1 MTTGEV
7 RFEAGKSV
15 LLPARGGQLIG
26 PIVNHAHETRFVVA
40 QAARTRDRG
49 LTITEN
55 PGNAGSL
62 GPMSSSYK
70 LHEILHWAS
79 PMEAA
84 YISALAALAGT
95 AIGGLTSFATS
106 WTTQQAQARAQ
117 RLAAERDA
125 RAALFGRFLEE
136 AAKLYSDALQSRQDD
151 MTRLIGIYALTN
163 QIRLISS
170 PQVVEAADTVCRI
183 IIDTYLAPN
192 ITMEEMRAN
201 WTDRHVDPLRDF
213 SEACRQELQ
222 TFGRYWTDAATP
234 PTSFVLMR
242 RKGRSIAAER
252 EIGAQ
257 WYPKGPM
264 ASALPLHL
272 RNRWSI
278 GVAALDYVD
287 IGFLGSQRGLDRFNQ
302 PNW

>member
-1 MTTGEV
+1 
-7 RFEAGKSV
+7 
-15 LLPARGGQLIG
+15 
-26 PIVNHAHETRFVVA
+26 
-40 QAARTRDRG
+40 
-49 LTITEN
+49 
-55 PGNAGSL
+55 
-62 GPMSSSYK
+62 
-70 LHEILHWAS
+70 
-79 PMEAA
+79 MEAA

-222 TFGRYWTDAATP
+222 TFGRY
-234 PTSFVLMR
+234 
-242 RKGRSIAAER
+242 
-252 EIGAQ
+252 
-257 WYPKGPM
+257 
-264 ASALPLHL
+264 
-272 RNRWSI
+272 
-278 GVAALDYVD
+278 
-287 IGFLGSQRGLDRFNQ
+287 
-302 PNW
+302 